1 MYLEFCVLLSSN
13 FNTRLCRLKLMVT
26 GIFLQ
31 WSSMLGRFLASDP
44 LDQMYCHR
52 VSQQIWRLLPE
63 YMNLSVGHKRLR
75 HLKVCWSS
83 CHLGMISR
91 GVLLFMPLQCCC
103 APPSS
108 LIVLRSSYNLLLTSR
123 HRHTQLG
130 QVCGQLD
137 VRGDNKFKTMC
148 WLLLLVNN
156 MIIFIIHLITPGK
169 LCSHFNC
176 PLFIQSLECV
186 YLVRVSMKGFDVPD

>member
-1 MYLEFCVLLSSN
+1 MAF
-13 FNTRLCRLKLMVT
+13 
-26 GIFLQ
+26 
-31 WSSMLGRFLASDP
+31 DP

-52 VSQQIWRLLPE
+52 VSYQIRRLLPE

-75 HLKVCWSS
+75 HLKVFWSS

-91 GVLLFMPLQCCC
+91 GVSLFMALQCCC

-108 LIVLRSSYNLLLTSR
+108 LIVLRTSYNMLLTLR

-130 QVCGQLD
+130 QVCGQLA
-137 VRGDNKFKTMC
+137 VRGDKKFKTMC

-156 MIIFIIHLITPGK
+156 MIIFIIHLIALGK

-176 PLFIQSLECV
+176 PLFISSLEYV
-186 YLVRVSMKGFDVPD
+186 YLVRVSMEGFDVPD